1 MWEVGAGYIQ
11 GTEFMLKDDLKI
23 SDNIK
28 IINNDS
34 CQVTEHE
41 W

>member
-11 GTEFMLKDDLKI
+11 GTEFMSKDDLKR
-23 SDNIK
+23 SDNMK
-28 IINNDS
+28 IINSDS
-34 CQVTEHE
+34 WQVIEHK